1 MYELKLLCRYS
12 SSQRLFYLD
21 NCHSHYNHRAHPLH
35 PTIWFEKLS
44 SMPGL
49 CNCSVRTS
57 VFFFMIHRSR
67 TKLTTFRRQTVTMS
81 LHISMRYYPP
91 ASQKT
96 LPPMCQK
103 DHQPSSRCGWC
114 LNLVTVITAGEMS
127 LVHTF
132 WYGEGGWEKQEK
144 LVKMLDH
151 YFFGTV
157 LGSSTWLFS
166 SRSYFKDCRLPSR
179 DLPA

>member
-67 TKLTTFRRQTVTMS
+67 TKPTTFRTQTVTMS
-81 LHISMRYYPP
+81 LHISMSYYPP
-91 ASQKT
+91 AVQKT
-96 LPPMCQK
+96 LPPMRQK

-132 WYGEGGWEKQEK
+132 WYGEGMRINKNWEK
-144 LVKMLDH
+144 KMLDP
-151 YFFGTV
+151 YFWQVTSF
-157 LGSSTWLFS
+157 LQLLCSSVTLRFS
-166 SRSYFKDCRLPSR
+166 LNIIYMLH
-179 DLPA
+179 L

>member
-67 TKLTTFRRQTVTMS
+67 TKPTTFRTQTVTMS
-81 LHISMRYYPP
+81 LHISMSYYPP
-91 ASQKT
+91 AVQKT
-96 LPPMCQK
+96 LPPMRQK

-132 WYGEGGWEKQEK
+132 WYGEGGWKKQEMW
-144 LVKMLDH
+144 VKCWTIIFLAQ
-151 YFFGTV
+151 Y
-157 LGSSTWLFS
+157 
-166 SRSYFKDCRLPSR
+166 
-179 DLPA
+179 